1 MTPRPE
7 NSIPNTP
14 EVLRAKDLMVAAAL
28 GTLSDAERGEL
39 LTIQS
44 SLTAKGVR
52 MTTLADEADLLIGEA
67 IAAMA
72 PKALGAMPAASRE
85 RLESL
90 GKALISK
97 PAASPVAG
105 RIEPSHSSSGG
116 LAGWI
121 VAAGAAIVATLG
133 WIRPTTTTPALDPIV
148 PAAQQRLALL
158 GKEGTQVIEWS
169 TGPDPRAPEVK
180 GDIVWNTTL
189 QKGFLRFRSA
199 VRNDPQ
205 REQFQLW
212 IFDKEREQFA
222 VDGGVFN
229 LADNAIDPKSGDIV
243 IPIDAK
249 LKVFDPTLFAVTSER
264 PAGVVVT
271 DPKRIVVL
279 AKPEDAKKPEVSP
292 PQ

>member
-1 MTPRPE
+1 MTTRPE
-7 NSIPNTP
+7 NPIPNTP
-14 EVLRAKDLMVAAAL
+14 EVLRAKDLLVAAAL

-39 LTIQS
+39 LTIQTA
-44 SLTAKGVR
+44 LAAKGVR
-52 MTTLADEADLLIGEA
+52 MTTLADQADLLIGEA
-67 IAAMA
+67 IAGMS
-72 PKALGAMPAASRE
+72 PKASAMPAASRD

-90 GKALISK
+90 GKAMIGK
-97 PAASPVAG
+97 PQPSVTG
-105 RIEPSHSSSGG
+105 RIEPSHSTSGG
-116 LAGWI
+116 LAGWV

-133 WIRPTTTTPALDPIV
+133 WIRPTTTVPTLDPIV
-148 PAAQQRLALL
+148 PASQQRNELL
-158 GKEGTQVIEWS
+158 GKPGTQMIEWS
-169 TGPDPRAPEVK
+169 TGADPRADQVR
-180 GDIVWNTTL
+180 GDIVWNTDL

-229 LADNAIDPKSGDIV
+229 LADNAVDPKSGDIV

-264 PAGVVVT
+264 PDGVVVT

-279 AKPEDAKKPEVSP
+279 ADPKAAKTPTTPP